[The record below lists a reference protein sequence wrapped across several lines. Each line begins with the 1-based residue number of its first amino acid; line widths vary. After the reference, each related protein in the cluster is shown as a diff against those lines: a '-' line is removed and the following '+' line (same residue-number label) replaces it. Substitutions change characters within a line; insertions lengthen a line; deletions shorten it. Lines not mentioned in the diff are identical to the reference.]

1 VRTHA
6 ASARRLALLLAT
18 LLATG
23 GTAIA
28 QAEAPAP
35 AASAASP
42 VPMPVAASAPTAGLP
57 PPASTTGRRP
67 KVCLVLSGGGARGAA
82 HVGVLRVLEEL
93 RVPVDCI
100 TGTSMGSIVGGA
112 YASGTPLDQMEKT
125 VDSMSTRLLFTELPP
140 REERAVRLKRD
151 DATILSPLE
160 IGVKGGDVLLP
171 KGLVSGVQLESVL
184 RGLSKVRGYQRFDDL
199 PIPFRAVAT
208 DLVTGKAAVLSHG
221 ELASAMRASMSVPG
235 AIEPV
240 HLDSSLLVDGGLTD
254 NLPIDVARA
263 MGAEVVIAVNLGTP
277 LMKPEQLN
285 SVLGVTGQ
293 MVNILTEQNV
303 RASLASLK
311 PSDILVLPELG
322 DFSAADFDHLPETI
336 PIGEAAARKVADRL
350 AAYAVPQ
357 AEYDAWQARRQA
369 GVVAALGT
377 VDEIRFTPQPNVN
390 TEISRA
396 VMKTKPGVPID
407 QAELDRDMR
416 RIYGTGD
423 FEHVSYQILE
433 EPGKRVLAVDAVE
446 KAWGPNYLRL
456 GLGLSSDFR
465 GDAYFNILGS
475 FRMRWLNELGAEWR
489 NDLQVGRT
497 NRAYTEFYQPIE
509 SSQTFFVVPSFELQ
523 RRPVDVYDST
533 QRVARFDIADWAAS
547 LEAGAQFTRYGE
559 LRLGVTRTDVKTTL
573 DTGSTALVVTNSHEN
588 YTLLTMR
595 GLADQVDNVNFPRH
609 GYAGSFEIL
618 SARDFLGNDVEWSR
632 GQITGQAFTS
642 WGRNTISAGYKFG
655 GRLGNEPMPPLGYF
669 SWGGL
674 LQQSGY
680 PTGALVG
687 DNIRFGR
694 LMYLRQLKSWS
705 ILDGVYGGVSF
716 EVGRVGKP
724 LIENNEQGTLKSMAL
739 FLGVDTPI
747 GPFYLGWG
755 RTETGINSAYL
766 YLGRP

>member
-1 VRTHA
+1 VRTHVA
-6 ASARRLALLLAT
+6 PARRLTFLAFLAPGLIAFAGPARAQGEGAL
-18 LLATG
+18 
-23 GTAIA
+23 
-28 QAEAPAP
+28 PVP
-35 AASAASP
+35 AAAASSAL
-42 VPMPVAASAPTAGLP
+42 AASAPSP
-57 PPASTTGRRP
+57 PGRTRP
-67 KVCLVLSGGGARGAA
+67 RVCLVLSGGGARGAA

-160 IGVKGGDVLLP
+160 IGVKDGKVLLP
-171 KGLVSGVQLESVL
+171 KGFVSGVQLESVL
-184 RGLSKVRGYQRFDDL
+184 RGLSKVRGFERFDDL

-208 DLVTGKAAVLSHG
+208 DLVTGKPVVLSQG

-240 HLDSSLLVDGGLTD
+240 HLASSLLVDGGLTD
-254 NLPIDVARA
+254 NLPIDVAHA
-263 MGAEVVIAVNLGTP
+263 MGADVVIAVNLGTP
-277 LMKPEQLN
+277 LMKPDQLT

-303 RASLASLK
+303 QASLAMLK
-311 PSDILVLPELG
+311 PTDILVLPELG
-322 DFSAADFDHLPETI
+322 DFSAADFDHLPSTI

-350 AAYAVPQ
+350 AAYSVPQ
-357 AEYDAWQARRQA
+357 AEYDAWQAHRQ
-369 GVVAALGT
+369 GGTVPELGT

-390 TEISRA
+390 TDISRA
-396 VMKTKPGVPID
+396 VMQTKPGTPID
-407 QAELDRDMR
+407 PAELDRDMR

-433 EPGKRVLAVDAVE
+433 EPGKRILNVDAVE

-465 GDAYFNILGS
+465 GDAYFNLLGS
-475 FRMRWLNELGAEWR
+475 YRMRWLNELGAEWR
-489 NDLQVGRT
+489 SDLQIGRT

-509 SSQTFFVVPSFELQ
+509 PSQTFFVVPSLELQ
-523 RRPVDVYDST
+523 RRPVDVYRGT
-533 QRVARFDIADWAAS
+533 QRVARFDLADWAAS

-559 LRLGVTRTDVKTTL
+559 LRLGLTRTDVQTTL
-573 DTGSTALVVTNSHEN
+573 DTGSSVLVLTNSHEN
-588 YTLLTMR
+588 YTLLTLR
-595 GLADQVDNVNFPRH
+595 GLADQMDNVNFPRD
-609 GYAGSFEIL
+609 GYAGSFEVV
-618 SARDFLGNDVEWSR
+618 SARDFLGNDAEWSR
-632 GQITGQAFTS
+632 GQITGQAFES
-642 WGRNTISAGYKFG
+642 WGRNTVSVGYKFG
-655 GRLGNEPMPPLGYF
+655 GRLGNEAMPPLGYF

-680 PTGALVG
+680 PTGALLG
-687 DNIRFGR
+687 DNVRFGR

-705 ILDGVYGGVSF
+705 ILDGVYGGVSL

-724 LIENNEQGTLKSMAL
+724 LIEGNEQGTLKSMAL
-739 FLGVDTPI
+739 FVGVDTPL
-747 GPFYLGWG
+747 GPLYFGYG
-755 RTETGINSAYL
+755 RTATGIASGYL

>member
-1 VRTHA
+1 VRIHA
-6 ASARRLALLLAT
+6 AARRLAVLLAFV
-18 LLATG
+18 LMAG
-23 GTAIA
+23 AGARA
-28 QAEAPAP
+28 QAPSAAAAASSPLPAA
-35 AASAASP
+35 AASASVGAP
-42 VPMPVAASAPTAGLP
+42 DRTAAAGP
-57 PPASTTGRRP
+57 HRT

-93 RVPVDCI
+93 HVPIDCI

-140 REERAVRLKRD
+140 REERAVRLKKD

-160 IGVKGGDVLLP
+160 IGVKGGDILLP

-184 RGLSKVRGYQRFDDL
+184 RGLSKVRGFQHFDDL

-208 DLVTGKAAVLSHG
+208 DLVTGRAVVLSEG
-221 ELASAMRASMSVPG
+221 ELASAMRASMSVPA

-240 HLDSSLLVDGGLTD
+240 HLGDHLLVDGGLTN

-263 MGAEVVIAVNLGTP
+263 MGADVVIAVNLGTP
-277 LMKPEQLN
+277 LMRPEQLT

-303 RASLASLK
+303 QASLASLK
-311 PSDILVLPELG
+311 PTDILVLPELG
-322 DFSAADFDHLPETI
+322 DFSAADFDHLPQTI

-357 AEYDAWQARRQA
+357 AEYDAWQARRQSRL
-369 GVVAALGT
+369 VAELGT
-377 VDEIRFTPQPNVN
+377 VDEIRFAPQPNVN
-390 TEISRA
+390 TEMARA
-396 VMKTKPGVPID
+396 VMQTKPGEPID

-423 FEHVSYQILE
+423 YEHVSYQILE
-433 EPGKRVLAVDAVE
+433 EPGKRILNVNAVE
-446 KAWGPNYLRL
+446 KSWGPDYLRL

-465 GDAYFNILGS
+465 GDAYFNLLGS
-475 FRMRWLNELGAEWR
+475 YRMRWINQLGAEWR
-489 NDLQVGRT
+489 NDLQIGRT

-509 SSQTFFVVPSFELQ
+509 QSQTLFIVPSLEAQ
-523 RRPVDVYDST
+523 RRPVDVYEGT

-559 LRLGVTRTDVKTTL
+559 MRLGITSTEVRTTL
-573 DTGSTALVVTNSHEN
+573 DTGSSFLAVTNSREH
-588 YTLLTMR
+588 YTLLTLR
-595 GLADQVDNVNFPRH
+595 GLADQLDNVNFPRN
-609 GYAGSFEIL
+609 GYAGSYEII
-618 SARDFLGNDVEWSR
+618 SSRSGLGSDAEFSR
-632 GQITGQAFTS
+632 GEFSGTAFTS
-642 WGRNTISAGYKFG
+642 WGRNTLSTGVKFG
-655 GRLGNEPMPPLGYF
+655 GRLGNDPIPPIGLF

-687 DNIRFGR
+687 DNVRFGR
-694 LMYLRQLKSWS
+694 LVYTRQLQAWS
-705 ILDGVYGGVSF
+705 ILDGVYGGFSL

-724 LIENNEQGTLKSMAL
+724 LVPNNEQGTLKSMAL

-747 GPFYLGWG
+747 GPLYFGYG
-755 RTETGINSAYL
+755 RTETGISSGYL